1 MQNSYG
7 RYKNVRNA
15 SWQTLIDNNI
25 CELPINVLEIADNLG
40 IKVLKNSEVHM
51 LNNGE
56 IGISLF
62 INNRWVIFYDD
73 KIKSVGRKRF
83 TIAHELG
90 HIILGHPL
98 INERYARTFDINKPI
113 IEKEADTFATRLLTP
128 ACVLHGLGVTSP
140 YEISKICGVSLEMA
154 TIRAK
159 RLEELKRRN
168 KFLTSPL
175 EKQVYKQFEN
185 YILINK

>member
-1 MQNSYG
+1 MQDSYG
-7 RYKNVRNA
+7 RYKDVRNA

-25 CELPINVLEIADNLG
+25 CELPVNVLKIANNLG
-40 IKVLKNSEVHM
+40 ITVLKNSDVHM
-51 LNNGE
+51 LGDDE
-56 IGISLF
+56 IAISLY
-62 INNRWVIFYDD
+62 IDDSWVIVYDD
-73 KIKSVGRKRF
+73 NIKSLGRKRF

-128 ACVLHGLGVTSP
+128 ACVLYGLGLSSP

-175 EKQVYKQFEN
+175 EKQVYKQFEY
-185 YILINK
+185 YISNNK